1 MEIQYGTAIA
11 KDLPQL
17 VELLGVLF
25 AHEAEFH
32 PDAGKQKQALE
43 AILANPVIGRLYVA
57 REVRRVLAMASLL
70 YTVSTVE
77 GGKAAWFEDLVVHPD
92 ERNRGIGEAL
102 LKHVIAYARAQ
113 GVVRI
118 TLLTDMQNESAQA
131 MYRRVG
137 FVGSPMKPMRLK
149 IKPQ

>member
-1 MEIQYGTAIA
+1 MAIDYATATA
-11 KDLPQL
+11 KDLPQM

-25 AHEAEFH
+25 EQEAEFKA
-32 PDAGKQKQALE
+32 DASKQKHALE
-43 AILANPVIGRLYVA
+43 TILGNPVLGRLYVA
-57 REVRRVLAMASLL
+57 REARRVLAMASLL
-70 YTVSTVE
+70 YTVSTAE

-102 LKHVIAYARAQ
+102 LKHVVAQARAD
-113 GVVRI
+113 GVRRI
-118 TLLTDMQNESAQA
+118 TLLTDMQNERAQA

-149 IKPQ
+149 IKPK